1 MEFSALLR
9 APLTPFA
16 IKSLTAEFA
25 EEKTR
30 SVQGKNSVHV
40 PAAYFHHWP
49 LPLIRWRDKLRIS
62 RAFRPATVKCNCP
75 ATPRAKSPVQLY
87 SLSIAQKTPGSC
99 SDSQPSHA

>member
-9 APLTPFA
+9 ARLTPFA

-49 LPLIRWRDKLRIS
+49 G
-62 RAFRPATVKCNCP
+62 CP
-75 ATPRAKSPVQLY
+75 
-87 SLSIAQKTPGSC
+87 
-99 SDSQPSHA
+99 

>member
-9 APLTPFA
+9 ARLTPFA

-49 LPLIRWRDKLRIS
+49 GCLYFAGAISCGYLALVARQQGNVLVLPHHGQNLLS
-62 RAFRPATVKCNCP
+62 R
-75 ATPRAKSPVQLY
+75 
-87 SLSIAQKTPGSC
+87 SIHFQ
-99 SDSQPSHA
+99 SHKKHQAL